1 MYNYNDRI
9 FYAKDI
15 QRLGGNGTGNSGL
28 NNIIVE
34 KLPKTEEED
43 GNSVYSVINAE
54 LTGNDGDKVTLLN
67 NN

>member
-9 FYAKDI
+9 FYAKVI

-54 LTGNDGDKVTLLN
+54 LTGNDGDEVTLLN